1 VSRQAHAF
9 ARLRAH
15 TIAAP
20 RFAIL
25 TLVLTLALGG
35 AAHPQ
40 MRVGWQTGDVNT
52 EFTFAVATK
61 KFEDQGLRL
70 ELKPFPAGPAMLPAL
85 AAGEIDVAWLGE
97 FPAVTGFA
105 NGLPLEVFMVQH
117 MHRAHI
123 RLVARPDVGIKTLLD
138 LKGKKIGVSIG
149 STGHFH
155 LLRALA
161 MAGLSQQDVTLI
173 NLAPANMPPAYVA
186 GQIDAALT
194 WEPNIGEMEAR
205 GAVRLATTES
215 LGLITG
221 IVGVARKSYLAEHP
235 NDIQKFLK
243 AWDAAITAYRKTP
256 AEVMRYEAQRLGQSP
271 SDFARL
277 VERQKLIVPS
287 MQEQLTAEYLGRP
300 GEQANSRMLT
310 YMRDIARFLLTI
322 DRIKAEPTDWSGLI
336 DIRPLVAYAQNPR

>member
-1 VSRQAHAF
+1 M
-9 ARLRAH
+9 
-15 TIAAP
+15 II
-20 RFAIL
+20 RFGLL
-25 TLVLTLALGG
+25 TLVLTLAMGG
-35 AAHPQ
+35 AAHAQ

-52 EFTFAVATK
+52 EFTFAVETK
-61 KFEDQGLRL
+61 KFEGEGLRL

-85 AAGEIDVAWLGE
+85 AAGEIDVAWFGE
-97 FPAVTGFA
+97 FPAVTGFV

-117 MHRAHI
+117 MHRSHI
-123 RLVARPDVGIKTLLD
+123 RLVARPEVGIKTLRD

-161 MAGLSQQDVTLI
+161 VAGLSQQDVTLI
-173 NLAPANMPPAYVA
+173 NLAPGNMPPAYVA

-194 WEPNIGEMEAR
+194 WEPHVGEMEAR

-221 IVGVARKSYLAEHP
+221 VVGVARKAYLVERP
-235 NDIQKFLK
+235 DDIQKFLK
-243 AWDAAITAYRKTP
+243 AWDATITVYQKTP
-256 AEVMRYEAQRLGQSP
+256 AEVMPYEARRLGKSP

-277 VERQKLIVPS
+277 VERQNLIVPS

-300 GEQANSRMLT
+300 GEQANCRILT
-310 YMRDIARFLLTI
+310 YMRDIAHFLLTI

-336 DIRPLVAYAQNPR
+336 NVRPLVAYVQNPR

>member
-1 VSRQAHAF
+1 MI
-9 ARLRAH
+9 ARLG
-15 TIAAP
+15 
-20 RFAIL
+20 IL
-25 TLVLTLALGG
+25 ALVLTLAMGG

-40 MRVGWQTGDVNT
+40 MRVGWQSGDVNT
-52 EFTFAVATK
+52 EFTFAVETK
-61 KFEDQGLRL
+61 KFEGEGLRV

-117 MHRAHI
+117 MHRSHI
-123 RLVARPDVGIKTLLD
+123 RLVARPDAGITTLLD
-138 LKGKKIGVSIG
+138 LKGRKIGVSIG

-161 MAGLSQQDVTLI
+161 AAGLSQQDVTLI
-173 NLAPANMPPAYVA
+173 NLAPANMLPAYAA

-194 WEPNIGEMEAR
+194 WEPHVGAMEGR

-221 IVGVARKSYLAEHP
+221 VVGVARKAYLVERP
-235 NDIQKFLK
+235 DDMQKFLK
-243 AWDAAITAYRKTP
+243 AWDATITAYQKTP
-256 AEVMRYEAQRLGQSP
+256 AEVMRHEAQRLGQSA

-277 VERQKLIVPS
+277 VDRQNLIVPS

-310 YMRDIARFLLTI
+310 YMRDIARFLVTI

-336 DIRPLVAYAQNPR
+336 NVRPLVAYAQNPR